1 MSGVATHTHVQT
13 HTQAMPTANT
23 EGGAHTVKFI
33 LLLNLYS
40 QVCHP
45 SIIILAGVKGQILIL
60 EKQNTGG
67 KELRIYEPII
77 RLRGC
82 WCICVTVCVC
92 VPILSVSH
100 HCPFTFLT
108 EGQEV
113 RNKHPAHA
121 HTKWPQWLTDSQ
133 SQSSIFK
140 NKEPE
145 PRPYQLWFPRSPLWK
160 LQQEITSHSSSWTLQ
175 RALGVL
181 ELDAE
186 VTHTPPL
193 CETKIEHFGARFRGN
208 HGYVAPTCECLD
220 SRTFKEASRAVLVVP
235 VIVPAVVD
243 GVNAAVLLLQLH
255 VVELRGHC
263 RHHYLFC
270 LTQRHV
276 NMDKFRPRPSEQTG
290 GQPDSQQISDESYR
304 KLCFFLQ
311 KVQQQL
317 APPSLLDFTV
327 NFNSLCLLTASC
339 LQGWHYRLYVL
350 LLSKKI
356 TTQTDQQGARN
367 LMYDLELCVCA
378 RSHWLPAG
386 LADWNWWRM

>member
-1 MSGVATHTHVQT
+1 MSGGATHTNVQT

-92 VPILSVSH
+92 VPILSVSL

-133 SQSSIFK
+133 SQSSISK
-140 NKEPE
+140 NKETE
-145 PRPYQLWFPRSPLWK
+145 PRPCQLWFPRSPLFNRKWHH
-160 LQQEITSHSSSWTLQ
+160 IPAHGHC
-175 RALGVL
+175 R
-181 ELDAE
+181 ELW
-186 VTHTPPL
+186 VFWNLMLRLPITPPL
-193 CETKIEHFGARFRGN
+193 CETKIEHIGARFRGN

-220 SRTFKEASRAVLVVP
+220 AWTFKEASRAVLVVP

-263 RHHYLFC
+263 CHHYLFC
-270 LTQRHV
+270 LTHV

-290 GQPDSQQISDESYR
+290 SQPGSQPISDESYW
-304 KLCFFLQ
+304 KLCFLLQ

-327 NFNSLCLLTASC
+327 NFNSLCLLTASF

-350 LLSKKI
+350 LLSK
-356 TTQTDQQGARN
+356 
-367 LMYDLELCVCA
+367 
-378 RSHWLPAG
+378 
-386 LADWNWWRM
+386 